1 MFVGFQFCKESV
13 LDSYEHFIE
22 NFAKAEKLLD
32 DVSSKSVFQRF
43 AEVPLQKNS
52 KETQAVNYENYA

>member
-1 MFVGFQFCKESV
+1 M
-13 LDSYEHFIE
+13 DSYEHFIE